1 MAQTIQLKIR
11 KRVQKAKEPL
21 YPLRSVKQLI
31 IDFAWAAV
39 QLSKAQRVTKRELR
53 TMLNEAIDN
62 AKASNQ

>member
-1 MAQTIQLKIR
+1 MAEFFKMRIN
-11 KRVQKAKEPL
+11 KREQRAKEPL

-53 TMLNEAIDN
+53 TMLNEAIEKT
-62 AKASNQ
+62 KASNF